1 MDNEKVKKF
10 LIDFAVSLFSFIFVF
25 VERYKMH
32 ELSIAQSIVEL
43 AEREAGSHQA
53 NSIEELELEI
63 GSLAGIDFAAL
74 DFALESAV
82 KGSMLEE
89 ARVVVLRIA
98 GEGRCSDCENLFPVD
113 NLFTFCPACGSYA
126 VKIIKGRE
134 LRVESITVK

>member
-1 MDNEKVKKF
+1 
-10 LIDFAVSLFSFIFVF
+10 
-25 VERYKMH
+25 MH

-43 AEREAGSHQA
+43 AEREAKSRQA

-82 KGSMLEE
+82 KGSMSEN
-89 ARVVVLRIA
+89 ARIVVQRIPA
-98 GEGRCSDCENLFPVD
+98 EGRCGDCENLFPVD
-113 NLFTFCPACGSYA
+113 NLFTACPACGSYA

-134 LRVESITVK
+134 LRVKSITVK